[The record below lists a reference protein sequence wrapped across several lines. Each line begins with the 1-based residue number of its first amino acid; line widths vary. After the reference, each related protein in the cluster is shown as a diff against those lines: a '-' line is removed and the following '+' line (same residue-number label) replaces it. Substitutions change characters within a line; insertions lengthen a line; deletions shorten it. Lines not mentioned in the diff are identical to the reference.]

1 MPFREVFGQ
10 DYAISLIK
18 NALNRSRM
26 PQSWLF
32 TGQANIGKY
41 KTAVALSQKLNCE
54 KIGDDACGLCDYC
67 VQIEEKNF
75 MDFLVV
81 EPDGKNIKIGQIK
94 KSLDWLNL
102 SPDRAN
108 TRVMII
114 DDAKNLGREAA
125 NSFLKTLEEP
135 SPNTLLILIAET
147 SKQVPETIVSRCQ
160 QIRFKPLSEKI
171 TKKILN
177 QNTLLSEDR
186 IDLICSLGMGSIKK
200 DLVSRIEIVENIHE
214 IIIFWMTNLNSIN
227 LKEVLEKSENW
238 GKSKDDE
245 WIILLNLLEVWF
257 RDLSFFLNGISDEKL
272 VKNFNNISK
281 SRILLLGKSA
291 NFFKKS
297 CIQEI
302 FWKIIETRKYIG
314 LNANK
319 SLALSS
325 LFIYIFRRAL

>member
-1 MPFREVFGQ
+1 MPFREVLGQ

-18 NALNRSRM
+18 NALNRCSM

-125 NSFLKTLEEP
+125 NAFLKTLEEP
-135 SPNTLLILIAET
+135 SLNTLLILIAES

-160 QIRFKPLSEKI
+160 QIRFKPLSAKI
-171 TKKILN
+171 TRKILN
-177 QNTLLSEDR
+177 QNTLLSKDR
-186 IDLICSLGMGSIKK
+186 IDLICSLGMGSIKN
-200 DLVSRIEIVENIHE
+200 DLVSRIELVENIQE

-245 WIILLNLLEVWF
+245 CGILLNLLEVWF
-257 RDLSFFLNGISDEKL
+257 RDLSFFLNGVSEEKL
-272 VKNFNNISK
+272 VKNLNNFSK

-297 CIQEI
+297 SIQEI

>member
-1 MPFREVFGQ
+1 MPFREVLGQ

-18 NALNRSRM
+18 NALNRCRM

-125 NSFLKTLEEP
+125 NAFLKTLEEP
-135 SPNTLLILIAET
+135 SLNTLLILIAES

-160 QIRFKPLSEKI
+160 QIRFKPLSAKI
-171 TKKILN
+171 TRKILN
-177 QNTLLSEDR
+177 QNTLLSKDR
-186 IDLICSLGMGSIKK
+186 IDLICSLGMGSIKN
-200 DLVSRIEIVENIHE
+200 DLVSRIELVENIQE

-245 WIILLNLLEVWF
+245 CGILLNLLEVWF
-257 RDLSFFLNGISDEKL
+257 RDLSFFLNGVSEEKL
-272 VKNFNNISK
+272 VKNLNNFSK

-297 CIQEI
+297 SIQEI